1 MKYLL
6 TLYALVGIANIA
18 HAQQRLPKG
27 KLDFKIRQSFESTDK
42 KGEPAAVLLTFPY
55 QTAASYAVDGGAAL
69 ERESANNRFFGKLI
83 AEYHRNTLI
92 DKEQNN
98 GQVGIGFEQ
107 YLRDLV
113 SPAIITNYILTG
125 TAKYVRDVVALKG
138 SFLHTLELGLLSSTF
153 NTPIRAGGLNANYVL
168 ISPSI
173 GYEYQNTFDAKA
185 ETRDSL
191 RGNVLR
197 GMGKVKVSLTLNKR
211 VEVEGP
217 VKTRGKLFEQ
227 DAAGNY
233 SRTTKQLY
241 EIDPA
246 QSVVVPA
253 VQVYVSGAMR
263 YDIVNTTQ
271 TPDGWHPYLQ
281 AGADYIL
288 TRNEALEQQ
297 LSVGLSFVTGENP
310 AQGLARQRYWLLAL
324 KFTL

>member
-6 TLYALVGIANIA
+6 TLYALVGIADAA
-18 HAQQRLPKG
+18 HAQMAIPKS
-27 KLDFKIRQSFESTDK
+27 KWDFKVRQSSESTDK

-55 QTAASYAVDGGAAL
+55 QKSASYAVDGGIAV
-69 ERESANNRFFGKLI
+69 ERESERFFSKLL

-98 GQVGIGFEQ
+98 GQVGLGAEW

-113 SPAIITNYILTG
+113 SPDIITNYILTG
-125 TAKYVRDVVALKG
+125 TAKYVRDVVASKG

-153 NTPIRAGGLNANYVL
+153 NKPIRAGGLNANYVL

-197 GMGKVKVSLTLNKR
+197 GMGKAKVSLTLNKR
-211 VEVEGP
+211 VVVEGA
-217 VKTRGKLFEQ
+217 VRTKAKLFER
-227 DAAGNY
+227 DALGSY
-233 SRTTKQLY
+233 SQTAKQLY

-263 YDIVNTTQ
+263 YDIINTTQ

-310 AQGLARQRYWLLAL
+310 AQGLVPQKYWLLAL